1 MRWFHWLIDN
11 QSRYSRCGG
20 EGSYGEML
28 LLAAI
33 HFQEKRR
40 SQILEMVSSTLGFS
54 LQVGG
59 AQGTPLVSRN
69 GKSSYPPLPSPLS
82 PTVARSQAREAQRHS

>member
-1 MRWFHWLIDN
+1 
-11 QSRYSRCGG
+11 
-20 EGSYGEML
+20 ML

-40 SQILEMVSSTLGFS
+40 GQIMEMVSGTLGFS

-59 AQGTPLVSRN
+59 AQGTPPGN
-69 GKSSYPPLPSPLS
+69 SS
-82 PTVARSQAREAQRHS
+82 

>member
-1 MRWFHWLIDN
+1 MCEVHAVGGGHGVRGECFLLMD
-11 QSRYSRCGG
+11 RCGG

-40 SQILEMVSSTLGFS
+40 GQIMEMVSGTLGFS

-59 AQGTPLVSRN
+59 AQGTPPGN
-69 GKSSYPPLPSPLS
+69 SS
-82 PTVARSQAREAQRHS
+82 